1 MLCAH
6 VEVRTITCAYRP
18 HSTAV
23 ADLNSDITL
32 QGPDSNSSG
41 QQRENCPGRVALRGY
56 GRNYDGNKLTLYH
69 SDIKCVHSK
78 ISRVS
83 FNLHLV
89 STSVLRIEAKCN
101 SAATE
106 CYKIIH
112 ISFSIHGL
120 FIG

>member
-32 QGPDSNSSG
+32 HGPDWIKRAGIPYSNSSG
-41 QQRENCPGRVALRGY
+41 QQRVNCPGRVALRGY

-78 ISRVS
+78 ISRES
-83 FNLHLV
+83 FNLPVLV
-89 STSVLRIEAKCN
+89 C
-101 SAATE
+101 
-106 CYKIIH
+106 
-112 ISFSIHGL
+112 
-120 FIG
+120 